1 MHVESLCTILQKKNL
16 KDSIQAQ
23 IEEVLNLQV
32 PNDSMIIP
40 FHLIVSLLLFLKGT
54 M

>member
-23 IEEVLNLQV
+23 IEEVLKV
-32 PNDSMIIP
+32 PNDLMI
-40 FHLIVSLLLFLKGT
+40 K
-54 M
+54 